1 MDDLQSKLYKTRW
14 ALIAVGLAA
23 AGLFM
28 AFEKLFR

>member
-1 MDDLQSKLYKTRW
+1 MDDFQNKLYKTRW

-28 AFEKLFR
+28 AFEKIFR

>member
-1 MDDLQSKLYKTRW
+1 MDDFQNKLYKTRW

-28 AFEKLFR
+28 AVEKIFR

>member
-1 MDDLQSKLYKTRW
+1 MNDLHNKLYKTRW